1 MDYIVILLV
10 IVILVVLFFMYK
22 SLFPTKHK
30 VATKIYLPLGV
41 KPLGMDTLVA
51 SGSPIYTFDFWIYIN
66 TLPSNC
72 SIQDFNTKYGS
83 NDLNST
89 IMYTSDNNIAINLF
103 QEGILT
109 FFNGPN
115 TNPKKPSIK
124 STFIPTQKWI
134 YVIISVN
141 NKFVDLYINGKLIQ
155 SVNISTPNI
164 PSRYTTINFGNKLDA
179 YIAGMNRTNYL
190 MDTNTAYS
198 DYKRGLMNLKN
209 DSTFYNTVS
218 WYMYDLVEGISKSI
232 PIY

>member
-30 VATKIYLPLGV
+30 VATKIYLPLGI
-41 KPLGMDTLVA
+41 KPLEMDTLVA
-51 SGSPIYTFDFWIYIN
+51 SSSPIYTFDFWIYIN
-66 TLPSNC
+66 SLPST
-72 SIQDFNTKYGS
+72 SIRDFNTNYGS
-83 NDLNST
+83 QNSMNTT

-115 TNPKKPSIK
+115 TTEKKHSIK

-141 NKFVDLYINGKLIQ
+141 NSFVDLYINGKLIE
-155 SVNISTPNI
+155 SVNISKPNI
-164 PSRYTTINFGNKLDA
+164 PSRYSTLNFGNKLDV
-179 YIAGMNRTNYL
+179 YIAGMNRTNHV

-198 DYKRGLMNLKN
+198 EYKKGLKNLKDDN
-209 DSTFYNTVS
+209 TFFNT
-218 WYMYDLVEGISKSI
+218 IF
-232 PIY
+232 